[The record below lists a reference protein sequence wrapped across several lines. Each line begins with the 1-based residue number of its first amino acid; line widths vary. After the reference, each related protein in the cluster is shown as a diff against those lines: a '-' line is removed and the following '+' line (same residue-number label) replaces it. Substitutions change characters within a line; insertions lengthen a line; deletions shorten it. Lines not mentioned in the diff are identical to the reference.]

1 MEALPGLGSA
11 PTQRHAVA
19 TCRVRPNLLWAAGPP
34 GHLQSTQAD
43 FWHQS
48 SRDDVGSDLCPQGP
62 DDLSTHLSRYE
73 EQPSVARRTAFSAR
87 ARCNCSGATTRS
99 AFFARNPQSATAVQS
114 RLRHRQKASCSTH
127 LGDRQSS
134 PSSGRRTAATATSV
148 DRAELPR
155 DRLLRT
161 SVRCVAGCRAHG
173 ERSATRR
180 LRCARGCRHPALS
193 QLPGRRAWPGP
204 STLAGP
210 RTAPPAPHLSG
221 SPDAHSGT
229 LRALN
234 RPQCDTRHAPPRAGA
249 MTWPCKV
256 VQIAGSICN

>member
-134 PSSGRRTAATATSV
+134 PSSGPRTDAMRRPIAIGLASPAGLSQAGKA
-148 DRAELPR
+148 RSPR
-155 DRLLRT
+155 GGT
-161 SVRCVAGCRAHG
+161 PSGAG
-173 ERSATRR
+173 
-180 LRCARGCRHPALS
+180 RGCPQAGRALGVVRGR
-193 QLPGRRAWPGP
+193 QQDPGTGPTSAVGDGQAARRA
-204 STLAGP
+204 LY
-210 RTAPPAPHLSG
+210 
-221 SPDAHSGT
+221 
-229 LRALN
+229 LR
-234 RPQCDTRHAPPRAGA
+234 R
-249 MTWPCKV
+249 
-256 VQIAGSICN
+256 